1 MSNGGHILR
10 PIKEKEDNTKREP
23 SEKSARKSLPL
34 RPFPKWSMINL
45 ELVGPIGETIG
56 NGRFEINWVEVCS
69 FSHSSFASLS
79 LERILYKFHSESGA
93 ESGAKMKGKLSPLP
107 IFFPLL
113 SLLLLSFDSTF
124 SVFFF
129 FSFLC
134 VFFLPFSFRLFLK
147 FPSVCFLSLP
157 SLFFLSSG
165 QEWQQSTEVN
175 VEKVIAKVQQ
185 ASKYLSGCS
194 WCGRPWI
201 AHCLCI
207 TQQLNA
213 QPDLNN
219 ESVPSSNN
227 FRFELAISWNCNRFY
242 VHHYD

>member
-134 VFFLPFSFRLFLK
+134 VFFFAFFISTVSQVSKCLFLK
-147 FPSVCFLSLP
+147 FTLSLLP
-157 SLFFLSSG
+157 FIGAGVATVNGGKCWKSDREGPTSVQISQWLFVMWSALDSALPLYN
-165 QEWQQSTEVN
+165 TAI
-175 VEKVIAKVQQ
+175 K
-185 ASKYLSGCS
+185 
-194 WCGRPWI
+194 RP
-201 AHCLCI
+201 
-207 TQQLNA
+207 T
-213 QPDLNN
+213 
-219 ESVPSSNN
+219 
-227 FRFELAISWNCNRFY
+227 RFEQWISPE
-242 VHHYD
+242 